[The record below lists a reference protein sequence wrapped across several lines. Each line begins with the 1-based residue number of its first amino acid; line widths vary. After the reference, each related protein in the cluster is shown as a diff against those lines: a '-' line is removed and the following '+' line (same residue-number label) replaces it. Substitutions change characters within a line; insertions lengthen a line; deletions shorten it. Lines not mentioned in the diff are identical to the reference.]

1 MKIVILGVAHPF
13 RGGLA
18 AFNERLAV
26 QLQSEGHQVD
36 IFTFSLQYPNI
47 LFPGKTQ
54 YANWEAPKDVSIK
67 ICVNSINPLNW
78 IKVGRRIKK
87 SKPDLL
93 IIKYWM
99 PFMSPCFGTIAR
111 IAKANGH
118 TKVLSI
124 VDNMIPHEKHFYDS
138 VLSKYFVK
146 SVDAFL
152 AMSQSVL
159 EDINTFDKSK
169 PKILSPHPM
178 FDNFGTAVSRE
189 EALSNLALPSDVHYL
204 LFFGFIRNYKGLDWL
219 LEAFAD
225 ARLREFPVKLMIAGE
240 FYEDDKKYIDIIKR
254 NRLEDRVILKSDFIP
269 DAEVVNY
276 FCAADLVV
284 QPYKD
289 ATQSGVTQIGY
300 HFSKPM
306 LVTNVGGLAEIIPEG
321 KAGYVVE
328 PKVEAIADALV
339 DFLKYD
345 KRHFFDSGIADER
358 KKYRWN
364 EMTAAIV
371 KLLNS

>member
-54 YANWEAPKDVSIK
+54 YADWEAPKDVSIK

>member
-225 ARLREFPVKLMIAGE
+225 VRLREFPVKLMIAGE

-306 LVTNVGGLAEIIPEG
+306 LVTNVGGLAEIIPDG
-321 KAGYVVE
+321 KAGYVVA

-345 KRHFFDSGIADER
+345 KRNFFDSGIADER

>member
-306 LVTNVGGLAEIIPEG
+306 LVTNVGGLAEIIPDG

-345 KRHFFDSGIADER
+345 KRNFFDSGIADER